1 MSKRTTI
8 LISIA
13 LVQFMIVLLFGVA
26 ANVLNS
32 PASTTTLVAAQAITT
47 GNISAT
53 TAGQIAQQAVPGAT
67 LNGTPTLV
75 NLQGTVAYQ
84 VQLDRGVVYV
94 NATTGQILYNQAT
107 ALSGQNTGRSR
118 RSGTQNDSNENQI
131 QGQED

>member
-32 PASTTTLVAAQAITT
+32 PASTTTLVAARAINTV
-47 GNISAT
+47 NISAT
-53 TAGQIAQQAVPGAT
+53 TAWQIAQQAVPGAT
-67 LNGTPTLV
+67 LNGMPTLV
-75 NLQGTVAYQ
+75 NLQGTVAYR

-94 NATTGQILYNQAT
+94 NATTGQILYNQAP
-107 ALSGQNTGRSR
+107 ASAGQNTGHSR
-118 RSGTQNDSNENQI
+118 RSGTQNDSNENQT